1 MKLAGDKKDDGKMEG
16 GRRVRPRVAD
26 DDREMDKDI
35 EMDDLRKNMEMLTA
49 NVGTGQYAQ
58 SIRSALS
65 MSSTTNA
72 RDIANLQAAV
82 TKNYEI
88 PPDSKYITL
97 PKECMQV
104 FAEHCKTQTGK
115 AEHTGH
121 PKNYAL
127 VGLVEALLQDPEATK
142 EEKEAA
148 NVIHRVSNHNDE
160 IDLMMCKEIAYVA
173 SYCQVVQTPKKGF
186 INRARFQSE
195 ENDKLMTALD
205 RIWRKI
211 GSRQYDPPPPK
222 PVNKDIRK
230 WASDQREK

>member
-1 MKLAGDKKDDGKMEG
+1 
-16 GRRVRPRVAD
+16 
-26 DDREMDKDI
+26 
-35 EMDDLRKNMEMLTA
+35 
-49 NVGTGQYAQ
+49 
-58 SIRSALS
+58 
-65 MSSTTNA
+65 
-72 RDIANLQAAV
+72 
-82 TKNYEI
+82 
-88 PPDSKYITL
+88 
-97 PKECMQV
+97 
-104 FAEHCKTQTGK
+104 
-115 AEHTGH
+115 
-121 PKNYAL
+121 
-127 VGLVEALLQDPEATK
+127 
-142 EEKEAA
+142 
-148 NVIHRVSNHNDE
+148 VSNHNDE

>member
-104 FAEHCKTQTGK
+104 FAEHCKNEGEKQ
-115 AEHTGH
+115 
-121 PKNYAL
+121 NI
-127 VGLVEALLQDPEATK
+127 QATP
-142 EEKEAA
+142 
-148 NVIHRVSNHNDE
+148 RT
-160 IDLMMCKEIAYVA
+160 M
-173 SYCQVVQTPKKGF
+173 P
-186 INRARFQSE
+186 
-195 ENDKLMTALD
+195 
-205 RIWRKI
+205 
-211 GSRQYDPPPPK
+211 
-222 PVNKDIRK
+222 
-230 WASDQREK
+230 